1 MVSLEQRS
9 LQAGLTHLDDEH
21 EVVVGS
27 VQELDAELLQKEAD
41 RQRRASFGVDVD
53 GRLAVLRHLHG
64 TLLFVEVDLS
74 MRRKEKSH

>member
-1 MVSLEQRS
+1 M
-9 LQAGLTHLDDEH
+9 THLDDEH

-53 GRLAVLRHLHG
+53 GRLSVLRHLHG
-64 TLLFVEVDLS
+64 TLLFIEVDLS

>member
-1 MVSLEQRS
+1 MVSLDNRS
-9 LQAGLTHLDDEH
+9 LQADLTHLDDEH

-41 RQRRASFGVDVD
+41 GQRRASFGVDVD
-53 GRLAVLRHLHG
+53 GRLSVLRHLHG
-64 TLLFVEVDLS
+64 TLLFIEVDLS

>member
-1 MVSLEQRS
+1 MVSLDNRS
-9 LQAGLTHLDDEH
+9 YQADLTHLDDEH

-41 RQRRASFGVDVD
+41 GQRRASFGVDVD

-64 TLLFVEVDLS
+64 TLLFIEVDLS